1 VKKCFCL
8 IAQHEE
14 LFRLQ
19 VQSNSWLA
27 AEEMTM
33 TKIEQRPIRSGDK
46 VVRDSATQNPGTVHL
61 GEAAPIFRPS
71 K

>member
-1 VKKCFCL
+1 
-8 IAQHEE
+8 
-14 LFRLQ
+14 
-19 VQSNSWLA
+19 
-27 AEEMTM
+27 M